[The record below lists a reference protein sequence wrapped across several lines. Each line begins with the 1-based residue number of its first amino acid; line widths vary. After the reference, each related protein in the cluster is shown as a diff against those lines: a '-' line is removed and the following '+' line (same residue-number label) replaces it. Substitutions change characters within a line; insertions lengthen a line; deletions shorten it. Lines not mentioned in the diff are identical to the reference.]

1 MGSAL
6 LLLLMQAEDAAPPN
20 FIEEILEKSSW
31 AALSIMAI
39 VGLLGVASIALG
51 IERLL
56 YFSRTERESNEFAGK
71 VRTLLDQGKLEEAAS
86 IAKQF
91 SNGHLPRVVS
101 KGIEAF
107 LGGLGKN
114 VDPVDLGNRAV
125 DREVGACSEE
135 MRHWLPIMGTT
146 GATSPFI
153 GLLGTVVGIIVT
165 FQDIK
170 AKGAGS
176 LEVVSGGISEALIAT
191 AIGLLAAIPAVMIYN
206 YFAGK
211 ADKITHDLA
220 SAGAEVIDTCRL
232 HRLANRTEPYRG

>member
-6 LLLLMQAEDAAPPN
+6 LLLLMQVEEAAPPN

-31 AALSIMAI
+31 AALTIMAI

-56 YFSRTERESNEFAGK
+56 YFSRNERESNEFAGK
-71 VRTLLDQGKLEEAAS
+71 VRALLDQGKLEEAAS
-86 IAKQF
+86 IAKQY

-107 LGGLGKN
+107 LGGMSKN
-114 VDPVDLGNRAV
+114 IDPVDLGNRAV

-135 MRHWLPIMGTT
+135 MRQWLPIMGTT

-211 ADKITHDLA
+211 ADQLTHDLS

-232 HRLANRTEPYRG
+232 HRLANRPEPYRG